1 MASTHIQFSEN
12 LGRQLRLL
20 HKNEGLEL
28 KPYEDTVGKITI
40 GYGRNLTDKGISNE
54 EARDM
59 AVSDLVETWEGLL
72 DSDPYI
78 TLMDPVRRA
87 AVIDLAYNLG
97 ISGWRQFRRTRDH
110 LAAGEYELAAEDLMD
125 SKWFR
130 QVGLRGPR
138 IVKMIVTGLWPWDV

>member
-1 MASTHIQFSEN
+1 MVEFAVPA
-12 LGRQLRLL
+12 GMMRLL
-20 HKNEGLEL
+20 ELNEGLKL
-28 KPYEDTVGKITI
+28 KPYVDTVGKVTI
-40 GYGRNLTDKGISNE
+40 GLGRNLTDRGITRAEAFMMARTNVE
-54 EARDM
+54 EEIQNLLL
-59 AVSDLVETWEGLL
+59 SDA
-72 DSDPYI
+72 YI
-78 TLMDPVRRA
+78 TLMDPVRQA

-97 ISGWRQFRRTRDH
+97 ISKWRQFRRTRDH

>member
-1 MASTHIQFSEN
+1 MVEFAVPA
-12 LGRQLRLL
+12 GMMRLL
-20 HKNEGLEL
+20 ELNEGLKL
-28 KPYEDTVGKITI
+28 KPYVDTVGKVTI
-40 GYGRNLTDKGISNE
+40 GLGRNLTDRGITRAEAFMMARTNVE
-54 EARDM
+54 EEIQNLLL
-59 AVSDLVETWEGLL
+59 SD
-72 DSDPYI
+72 SYI
-78 TLMDPVRRA
+78 TLMDPVRQA

-97 ISGWRQFRRTRDH
+97 ISKWRQFRRTRDH